1 MQANKL
7 LLSLVLIFW
16 SVMITGLSTI
26 SLVLGMTIAYMASG
40 YPERRAAMETL
51 GGILIA
57 RWIRLDRLRTRMR
70 PRSAAPL
77 AATTLTVP

>member
-40 YPERRAAMETL
+40 YPERRAAMETF
-51 GGILIA
+51 GGILLLGGLGLIGYA
-57 RWIRLDRLRTRMR
+57 LECVLDQ
-70 PRSAAPL
+70 PL
-77 AATTLTVP
+77 P